1 MACHSREPDSKEGV
15 RAKWV
20 EGVEG
25 VAVVEKGFMQLLVK
39 TKAEGR
45 RARRRARRRSSMTRH
60 QSNRRQR
67 KAGEMLRMPV
77 WLWRLRHR
85 PSLQQRQS
93 RLRARR
99 LAMVGGGCM
108 SQTELST
115 IVACTPRKRVSA
127 LGCV

>member
-1 MACHSREPDSKEGV
+1 MIAFDKSSESKEGV

-20 EGVEG
+20 EGV
-25 VAVVEKGFMQLLVK
+25 AVVEKGFLQLLVK
-39 TKAEGR
+39 TKAKGR
-45 RARRRARRRSSMTRH
+45 RARRRARRRSSMARH
-60 QSNRRQR
+60 QSNRRRR

-77 WLWRLRHR
+77 WLWRLWHR

-93 RLRARR
+93 RLWARW